1 MLDGIFP
8 SPNLFRHGNCFL
20 YMRKGFLLDVE
31 LERNLKMK
39 KETKIKRAGGEETVG
54 KKLGMGLLVLALVG
68 LLAGVSPAAIYDYQ
82 NVVGLNA
89 TLLAPGEVVAYQHT
103 MPANFDVPPDILIS
117 ANLDIYYQDSSG
129 FAMVSVEGNLVGGVL
144 VFAGD
149 GFFDFDISS
158 SLDPWT
164 AGDPLDVSI
173 ASLTQNS
180 IYLDQSVL
188 TLKYDNPGTNDG
200 TPVPEPSTLL
210 LLGSGLLGIVV
221 IGRKRAK

>member
-1 MLDGIFP
+1 MLDAIFP
-8 SPNLFRHGNCFL
+8 SPNPFRHDSCF
-20 YMRKGFLLDVE
+20 RIRPKGSSVTVE
-31 LERNLKMK
+31 LGLNIRIG
-39 KETKIKRAGGEETVG
+39 KENKIKRGDRGKTMR
-54 KKLGMGLLVLALVG
+54 KKLFTGILALALVG

-82 NVVGLNA
+82 DVVGLNA
-89 TLLAPGEVVAYQHT
+89 TLLAPGQVVAYQHT